1 MLKAAPRRQM
11 LLGLDYCLYLFG
23 KFYFLVNCWCS
34 VPSIVRT
41 AARDM
46 HPQWRIWSL
55 AAHFGILRI
64 FNFYRHPIL
73 PENRSTPAIFSIPT
87 DTWPRNNST
96 AVCLAPWDGHC
107 VIA

>member
-23 KFYFLVNCWCS
+23 KIYFLVNCWCS

-41 AARDM
+41 AARDR

-55 AAHFGILRI
+55 DAHFGILR
-64 FNFYRHPIL
+64 
-73 PENRSTPAIFSIPT
+73 RSAPAFFSIPT